1 VIILARQAVLT
12 SSFFYKNIIWTISMF
27 WFLIFNSFDAT
38 YLFEYTY
45 LLLYN
50 LVFTSLPVGILGA
63 FDQDTNAQ
71 ASMAFPQLYKRG
83 IAGLDYTRRRFW
95 IYMSDGLYQ
104 SCIIF
109 FIPYLAYAG
118 GITWS
123 SDGMDTNSLWD
134 FGTTVAAAGVLAANL
149 FVGINT
155 RYWTFISWIVIIAS
169 ILLCYIWI
177 PIYSAL
183 AGPPYEGTVNVIY
196 PSFSFWATVIITT
209 FLAVGPRWLVS
220 AFRQSYYPRD
230 KDIIREAWVAGD
242 LKEQLGIR
250 HRKAKKNRMSP
261 EDPPSLVHHVVN
273 AFTEEDSRG
282 LYERANISSPQKSPA
297 FSGQSTPRSPFS
309 YPPPSP
315 GMERAFDQLSPNG
328 YYGHSRAPSPLTIP
342 SAEGSRPLYERGNS
356 QGPLTPPAN
365 TNYNRSNAPGAFTRM
380 GEDRDRNDLR
390 RASLH
395 INATAATVPGP
406 LRRANS
412 DRDRNSGA
420 SWDSRNA
427 AFGPLGDASGSAIPA
442 RQGSWSRGAE
452 GKMGTTR
459 TNMDT
464 NTDEWGQAQRPEG
477 KKRASYVDFSSPTKG
492 EW

>member
-1 VIILARQAVLT
+1 
-12 SSFFYKNIIWTISMF
+12 MF

-104 SCIIF
+104 SAIIF
-109 FIPYLAYAG
+109 FIPYLTYAG
-118 GITWS
+118 GVTWS
-123 SDGMDTNSLWD
+123 SDALDTNSLWD
-134 FGTTVAAAGVLAANL
+134 FGTTVAAAGVFSANL
-149 FVGINT
+149 YVGINT
-155 RYWTFISWIVIIAS
+155 RYWTFISWIVNVGS

-183 AGPPYEGTVNVIY
+183 AGPPYEGTVNAIY
-196 PSFSFWATVIITT
+196 PSFSFWATVIITV

-220 AFRQSYYPRD
+220 AIRQSYFPRD
-230 KDIIREAWVAGD
+230 KDVIREAWVAGD

-250 HRKAKKNRMSP
+250 HRKASKNKLSP
-261 EDPPSLVHHVVN
+261 EDPPSLVHQVISSL
-273 AFTEEDSRG
+273 TEDDSRG
-282 LYERANISSPQKSPA
+282 QYERANISSPQKSPI

-315 GMERAFDQLSPNG
+315 GIERAFDQLTPA
-328 YYGHSRAPSPLTIP
+328 GHCGNDRVPSPLMIP
-342 SAEGSRPLYERGNS
+342 AAEGSQAGYSSSRNRDGFA
-356 QGPLTPPAN
+356 TPPSGLEYHSPSALDKFN
-365 TNYNRSNAPGAFTRM
+365 QTEYGYNRSSHHPS
-380 GEDRDRNDLR
+380 DLR

-395 INATAATVPGP
+395 ANATAASVPGP

-412 DRDRNSGA
+412 DQDKRDSGVNWDQRNSA
-420 SWDSRNA
+420 Y
-427 AFGPLGDASGSAIPA
+427 GPLGNHSGSGGPV
-442 RQGSWSRGAE
+442 RQGNWSQQEEDRLRSTE
-452 GKMGTTR
+452 R
-459 TNMDT
+459 TNT
-464 NTDEWGQAQRPEG
+464 NTNTNEWGQDQRQEEE
-477 KKRASYVDFSSPTKG
+477 KRASYVDFSSPRKND
-492 EW
+492 W